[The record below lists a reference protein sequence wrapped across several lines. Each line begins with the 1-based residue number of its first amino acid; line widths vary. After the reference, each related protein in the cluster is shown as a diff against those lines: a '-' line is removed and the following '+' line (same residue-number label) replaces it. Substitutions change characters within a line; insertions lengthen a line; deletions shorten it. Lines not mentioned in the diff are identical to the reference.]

1 MVRFAR
7 RNQNDPKRKH
17 DPTKWEEMFEGAGAS
32 DSQPNKPTTS
42 KNSQNNDYKNKNFN
56 KHDKFNNRKFGGG
69 KNDRNGQNRFDLDV
83 NKFSRLVDKEVLDDL
98 KKLKNQS
105 KYI

>member
-7 RNQNDPKRKH
+7 RNANEPKRKH
-17 DPTKWEEMFEGAGAS
+17 DSTKWEEMFEGTGESAS
-32 DSQPNKPTTS
+32 QTDKPTTS
-42 KNSQNNDYKNKNFN
+42 NNYKSGNNFNNKNK
-56 KHDKFNNRKFGGG
+56 KFNNNKFGDR
-69 KNDRNGQNRFDLDV
+69 NDRNRFDLDV

-105 KYI
+105 NF